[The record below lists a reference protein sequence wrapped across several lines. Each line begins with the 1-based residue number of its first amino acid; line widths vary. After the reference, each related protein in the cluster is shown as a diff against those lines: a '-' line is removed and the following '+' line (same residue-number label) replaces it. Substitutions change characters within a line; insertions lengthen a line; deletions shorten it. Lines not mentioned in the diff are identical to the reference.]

1 MIKKTSNIRQSVAA
15 LTLGALVLGSVPGA
29 CLAGDDPFQDGP
41 WRDNRCDMIPVQM
54 ATGSSTV
61 AWEPHDTIT
70 GQTFHRSTL
79 DIPPGTFTSD

>member
-1 MIKKTSNIRQSVAA
+1 MIKKTSNIRQSVAT

-29 CLAGDDPFQDGP
+29 CLAGNDPLQDGP

-61 AWEPHDTIT
+61 AWDTIT
-70 GQTFHRSTL
+70 GQTFDLATL
-79 DIPPGTFTSD
+79 DIPPGIFALN